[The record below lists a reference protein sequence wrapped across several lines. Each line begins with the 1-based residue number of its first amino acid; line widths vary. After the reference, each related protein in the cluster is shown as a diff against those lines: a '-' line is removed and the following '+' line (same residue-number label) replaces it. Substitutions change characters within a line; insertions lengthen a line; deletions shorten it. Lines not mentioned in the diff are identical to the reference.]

1 MNESY
6 NNTIE
11 NNSNIKTTNTT
22 NRKRYIK
29 LTMTLQPN
37 TLNGTK
43 LLTITVIDYYEVFK
57 YEQIQNITL
66 SIFNNFEE
74 VLINTVPLTT
84 NSETIIIDMNINVV
98 FDFWATWKFA
108 DVDEIVNGFVSN
120 LKVYGDPRIVCT
132 KLDYLYLHKYKI
144 TAVIEEV
151 NSYKQE
157 GNEDD
162 NNEWNYKYKVTFANG
177 QSETLNI
184 VFVSCE
190 NGTKTWVST
199 ENDINSKIGVEKLQE
214 LSKRKLQIL
223 NDIKNYIDKNKEYLN
238 NLYNSNYKK

>member
-1 MNESY
+1 MTELNS
-6 NNTIE
+6 NTLE
-11 NNSNIKTTNTT
+11 NTSSNIKPTN
-22 NRKRYIK
+22 NRKKNIK
-29 LTMTLQPN
+29 LTMILQPN
-37 TLNGTK
+37 TIEGTK

-57 YEQIQNITL
+57 DEQIQNITL

-74 VLINTVPLTT
+74 ILINTVPLTK
-84 NSETIIIDMNINVV
+84 NSETIVIDMNINVV
-98 FDFWATWKFA
+98 YDFWATWKFA
-108 DVDEIVNGFVSN
+108 DIDEIQNGFVSS
-120 LKVYGDPRIVCT
+120 LKAYGDPRLVGT
-132 KLDYLYLHKYKI
+132 KLDYLYMHKYKL

-162 NNEWNYKYKVTFANG
+162 NNEWNYKYKVTFQNG

-199 ENDINSKIGVEKLQE
+199 ENDINAKIGVEKLQE
-214 LSKRKLQIL
+214 LSKRKLDIL
-223 NDIKNYIDKNKEYLN
+223 NDIKKYIDKNKEYLI
-238 NLYNSNYKK
+238 NLYNSNYNKK

>member
-22 NRKRYIK
+22 SRKRYIK

-57 YEQIQNITL
+57 DEQIQNITL

-98 FDFWATWKFA
+98 FDFWVTWKFA
-108 DVDEIVNGFVSN
+108 DVDEIVDGFVSN
-120 LKVYGDPRIVCT
+120 LKVYGDSRIIGT
-132 KLDYLYLHKYKI
+132 KLDYLIIYIYI
-144 TAVIEEV
+144 
-151 NSYKQE
+151 
-157 GNEDD
+157 
-162 NNEWNYKYKVTFANG
+162 
-177 QSETLNI
+177 NI
-184 VFVSCE
+184 
-190 NGTKTWVST
+190 K
-199 ENDINSKIGVEKLQE
+199 
-214 LSKRKLQIL
+214 
-223 NDIKNYIDKNKEYLN
+223 
-238 NLYNSNYKK
+238 